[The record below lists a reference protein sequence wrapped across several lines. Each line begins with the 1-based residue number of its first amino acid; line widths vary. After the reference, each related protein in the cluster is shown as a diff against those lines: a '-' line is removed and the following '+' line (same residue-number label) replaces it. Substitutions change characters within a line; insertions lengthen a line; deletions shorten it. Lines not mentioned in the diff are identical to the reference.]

1 MHIFI
6 AGICGTFMAGIAQ
19 LAQSMGY
26 RVSGC
31 DTNVYPPMSDVLAN
45 AGIEV
50 MEGYQPEHLPND
62 ISSVIIGNAL
72 SRGNLLVEHVLA
84 NQIHYQSGPEWLK
97 DAVLRDRKV
106 IAVAGTHGKTTTASM
121 IAWILDSAG
130 LSPGFLIGGQPGN
143 FSETARLGSGEFF
156 VIEADEYDTAF
167 FDKRSKFV
175 HYLPDIAVLNN
186 LEFDHADIFFDLD
199 QIKTQFHH
207 LIRIVPENGKIII
220 NQDESD
226 LKDVLSQGSWSPV
239 SGFSAKDTSAEWYAK
254 SGSAAAVQFDV
265 AHNGNFHSSIQ
276 WGCIGHHNMLNAL
289 AAIASASEAG
299 VSAEHSAEALT
310 FFKPSARRLEKMTY
324 SGSTVL
330 YQDFAHHPTA
340 IKTTLE
346 ALHARY
352 PEKRILAI
360 IEPRSNTMR
369 MGHHL
374 DQLGASLGCAD
385 ETWFYTPA
393 LLDWQPEKLTA
404 KNPIHVF
411 SDAQAL
417 IDEIIRNCEADT
429 SEDGSVIIAM
439 SNGGFDAIPKRLA
452 DRLKNATF

>member
-1 MHIFI
+1 
-6 AGICGTFMAGIAQ
+6 MAGIAQ
-19 LAQSMGY
+19 LAQSMGH

-31 DTNVYPPMSDVLAN
+31 DTNVYPPMSDVLAS

-50 MEGYQPEHLPND
+50 MEGYHPNHLPDD

-72 SRGNLLVEHVLA
+72 SRGNPLVEFVLA

-97 DAVLRDRKV
+97 NAVLRDRKV

-143 FSETARLGSGEFF
+143 FNETARLGSGEYF

-186 LEFDHADIFFDLD
+186 LEFDHADIFCDLA

-207 LIRIVPENGKIII
+207 LIRIVPRNGKIIV
-220 NQDESD
+220 NQDED
-226 LKDVLSQGSWSPV
+226 ELNDVLSQGCWSPV
-239 SGFSAKDTSAEWYAK
+239 SGFSTKDNGAEWYAK

-265 AHNGNFHSSIQ
+265 AHNGDFHSSIQ

-310 FFKPSARRLEKMTY
+310 FFKPSARRLERMTH

-360 IEPRSNTMR
+360 VEPRSNTMQ
-369 MGHHL
+369 MGHHG
-374 DQLGASLGCAD
+374 DQLGKALGCAD
-385 ETWFYTPA
+385 ETWFYTPTS
-393 LLDWQPEKLTA
+393 LDWQPERLAT
-404 KNPIHVF
+404 KNPVYVF
-411 SDAQAL
+411 SDAEAL
-417 IDEIIRNCEADT
+417 VNDVMGNCEADT
-429 SEDGSVIIAM
+429 SEEGSVIIAM
-439 SNGGFDAIPKRLA
+439 SNGGFDAIPKRIA
-452 DRLKNATF
+452 DRLKNVNF